1 MCKEMK
7 RFSWSHVWLVQGYRV
22 LVALLGLTIGLAE
35 LFGLWSAVPSARR
48 QDPVLLLVSEQTA
61 VAAGAV
67 LLLIAAGLAAFPGNP
82 GNRWAGIFLTGA
94 ILAAYQLTRL
104 LFSVPEPCQCLG
116 TVAKLTGLKPAGVAV
131 LKYAVI
137 GILVIPSAGFLQ
149 WSRAKPLGG
158 N

>member
-1 MCKEMK
+1 
-7 RFSWSHVWLVQGYRV
+7 VWLIQGYRV

-35 LFGLWSAVPSARR
+35 LSVLSSAELSSR
-48 QDPVLLLVSEQTA
+48 QPDPVLLLVSEQTA

-67 LLLIAAGLAAFPGNP
+67 LLLAAAVLAAFPGNP
-82 GNRWAGIFLTGA
+82 EIRWAGIFLTGVV
-94 ILAAYQLTRL
+94 LAAYQLTRL
-104 LFSVPEPCQCLG
+104 LFGVPEPCQCLG
-116 TVAKLTGLKPAGVAV
+116 TVAKLSGLNSAGVAV